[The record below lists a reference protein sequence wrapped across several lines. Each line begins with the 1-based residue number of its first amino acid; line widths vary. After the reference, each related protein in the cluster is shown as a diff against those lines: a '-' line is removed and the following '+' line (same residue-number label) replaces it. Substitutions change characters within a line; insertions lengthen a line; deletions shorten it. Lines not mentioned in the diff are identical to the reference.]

1 MRPHYSQSSRENAT
15 PSSGTSLLASYK
27 GVPPP
32 RASTLD
38 KLNAYCFSDSSL
50 DLMRSFFYGR
60 PEQGHSQY
68 SQKWL
73 ERNETRLPT
82 GIINGSFAVESL
94 LERPILSGQ

>member
-1 MRPHYSQSSRENAT
+1 
-15 PSSGTSLLASYK
+15 
-27 GVPPP
+27 
-32 RASTLD
+32 
-38 KLNAYCFSDSSL
+38 
-50 DLMRSFFYGR
+50 MRSFFYGR
-60 PEQGHSQY
+60 PEHGHSQY